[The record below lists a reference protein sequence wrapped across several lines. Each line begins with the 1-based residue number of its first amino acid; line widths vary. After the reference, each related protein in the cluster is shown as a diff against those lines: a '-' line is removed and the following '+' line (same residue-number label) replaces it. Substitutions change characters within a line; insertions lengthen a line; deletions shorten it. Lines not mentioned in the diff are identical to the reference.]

1 MREMR
6 RCHGLAAR
14 PNVTLTRDE
23 ELFPRRGDCVARID
37 LGLDPGKPG
46 IPTGY
51 SASAAVLRMRGM
63 KCPVT
68 RTNYPR
74 THRLLRQI
82 FRHCHDCHD
91 EYSCIRT
98 DEKRQ

>member
-14 PNVTLTRDE
+14 PKVNAKRE
-23 ELFPRRGDCVARID
+23 EALFPPCGNYVARID
-37 LGLDPGKPG
+37 RGLDPGKPG

-51 SASAAVLRMRGM
+51 SASAPVLRMSGM
-63 KCPVT
+63 KCLVT

-74 THRLLRQI
+74 THCLLWQI
-82 FRHCHDCHD
+82 FRHCQDCHD
-91 EYSCIRT
+91 QYSCIRT
-98 DEKRQ
+98 DQKRR